1 MNAPIETTSQSFVF
15 EQVENRDEVLGA
27 DEWVAVSVEGNG
39 KAGDGNDSDD
49 RRDGDM
55 YNTTSGSSVDSMQVN
70 EALLASADPPLP
82 PACSQSYLWYWY

>member
-1 MNAPIETTSQSFVF
+1 MYVFMNMPIETTSQSFIF

-49 RRDGDM
+49 G
-55 YNTTSGSSVDSMQVN
+55 
-70 EALLASADPPLP
+70 
-82 PACSQSYLWYWY
+82 